1 MKKKYIGAG
10 LLATCIVAIH
20 SIQGTDL
27 HASNLTVESS
37 QEKVITET
45 SNETTSTSEY
55 SVSTSTANTTKNDR
69 HQEQIGTLKTNE
81 SKSAQAD
88 TQQKDTKESD
98 SNTHNSSEEST
109 PSPNMDTSSSIKEES
124 STQSSKESSSSKQAD
139 SSTKG
144 SSTSRIENSEQ
155 TTPSSTTETSAGI
168 TTSTDKMQTETTKPS
183 APISDVP
190 AEIPKKKEVSSV
202 KEVTIPEVA
211 STPSTGQFPT
221 IRENTDLSNLTTVE
235 LDPSLRVSEMAESD
249 LNGFELPLLSSFES
263 KEPAIFVY
271 EGIKQLGKEA
281 AEETLNEESN
291 QPEQLESSSE
301 QNDFKDPN
309 QLVDSLTKRLFDQS
323 VDQIQKSNRSFEEK
337 EIGDLLYENG
347 SLKGIYLGDSRYL
360 TVDKKNLKEST
371 EDSLTV
377 QIKILE
383 NKEKNQSIQR
393 INFPTLTDYGKG
405 LEKSYP
411 ANMNYQTNEQTQ
423 AFIQKIAENSQDL
436 GTKYDVFASVMIAQA
451 ILESGSGTSTLSM
464 SPHYN
469 LFGVKGS
476 YQGQSADFAT
486 QEDRGDGQMYSIR
499 SSFRSYPSYGESLGD
514 YVSLIREGI
523 QGNKAYYEGSWRSKA
538 KNYLKAAD
546 NLTGKYATDTTYNRK
561 ISSLIAAYHLTQ
573 YDKEKKATTP
583 ISVGTT
589 SAVLT
594 GKNTIPEEYRKR
606 MAIPEYDGK
615 NYNTSGSYPIGQ
627 CTWYAYNRMAQLG
640 KPVDEFMGNGG
651 QWGAKA
657 RLLGYRVTSEPKS
670 GYLVSFTPGSAGS
683 DPAYGHVAFVEA
695 VGLNGILIS
704 EGNVVGG
711 TTISYR
717 VINNDLARSS
727 LVTYLSPK

>member
-10 LLATCIVAIH
+10 LLVTCIVAIH
-20 SIQGTDL
+20 SVQGTDL

-55 SVSTSTANTTKNDR
+55 SVNTSTASTTKNDR
-69 HQEQIGTLKTNE
+69 RQEQIGTLKTNE

-98 SNTHNSSEEST
+98 SSTHNSSEEST
-109 PSPNMDTSSSIKEES
+109 PSTSKDTSSSIKEES

-155 TTPSSTTETSAGI
+155 TTPSSTTETSTGI
-168 TTSTDKMQTETTKPS
+168 TTSTDKMQTEPTKPS
-183 APISDVP
+183 APIPDVP
-190 AEIPKKKEVSSV
+190 AEIPKKEEVSPV

-221 IRENTDLSNLTTVE
+221 IRENSDLSNLTTVE

-263 KEPAIFVY
+263 KESAIFVY

-323 VDQIQKSNRSFEEK
+323 VDQIEKSNRSFEEK

-360 TVDKKNLKEST
+360 TVDKKNSKEST
-371 EDSLTV
+371 EGSLTV
-377 QIKILE
+377 QVKILE

-423 AFIQKIAENSQDL
+423 AFIQKVAENSQDL

-486 QEDRGDGQMYSIR
+486 QEDHGNGHMYSIR

-523 QGNKAYYEGSWRSKA
+523 QGNKTYYEGSWRSKA
-538 KNYLKAAD
+538 KNYLKAAE

-573 YDKEKKATTP
+573 YDKEKKETT
-583 ISVGTT
+583 SVLGGTT
-589 SAVLT
+589 STVLT

-606 MAIPEYDGK
+606 MTIPDYDGK

>member
-10 LLATCIVAIH
+10 LLVTCIVAIH
-20 SIQGTDL
+20 SVQGTDL

-55 SVSTSTANTTKNDR
+55 SVNTSTANTTKNNR

-109 PSPNMDTSSSIKEES
+109 PSTNKDTSSSIKEES

-190 AEIPKKKEVSSV
+190 AEIPKKKEVSPV

-309 QLVDSLTKRLFDQS
+309 QLIDSLTKRLFDQS

-486 QEDRGDGQMYSIR
+486 QEDRGNGQMYSIR

-589 SAVLT
+589 CAVLT

-657 RLLGYRVTSEPKS
+657 RLLGYCVTSEPKS

>member
-10 LLATCIVAIH
+10 LLVTCIVAIH
-20 SIQGTDL
+20 SVQGTDL

-37 QEKVITET
+37 QEKVFTET
-45 SNETTSTSEY
+45 SNETTRTSEY
-55 SVSTSTANTTKNDR
+55 SVNTSTASTTKNDR
-69 HQEQIGTLKTNE
+69 RQEQIGTLKTNE

-98 SNTHNSSEEST
+98 SSTHNSSEEST
-109 PSPNMDTSSSIKEES
+109 PSTSKDTSSSIKEES

-155 TTPSSTTETSAGI
+155 TTPSSTTETSTGI
-168 TTSTDKMQTETTKPS
+168 TTSKDKMQTEPTKPS

-190 AEIPKKKEVSSV
+190 AEIPKKEEVSPV

-221 IRENTDLSNLTTVE
+221 IRENSDLSNLTTVE

-263 KEPAIFVY
+263 KESAIFVY

-291 QPEQLESSSE
+291 QSEQLESSSE

-323 VDQIQKSNRSFEEK
+323 VDQIEKSNRSFEEK

-360 TVDKKNLKEST
+360 TVDKKNSKEST
-371 EDSLTV
+371 EGSLTV
-377 QIKILE
+377 QVKILE

-423 AFIQKIAENSQDL
+423 AFIQKVAENSQDL

-486 QEDRGDGQMYSIR
+486 HEDRGNGQMYSIR

-523 QGNKAYYEGSWRSKA
+523 QGNKTYYEGSWRSKA
-538 KNYLKAAD
+538 KNYLKAAE

-573 YDKEKKATTP
+573 YDKEKKETTP
-583 ISVGTT
+583 VSGGTT

-606 MAIPEYDGK
+606 MTIPDYDGK